1 MGGEIP
7 PFTPRER
14 MEATRARHE
23 ASEAAATEAEARTR
37 AAHDAA
43 PPGRSTTRVSD
54 TAARLSEA
62 AGVLD
67 VPVDAD
73 SQEIRRAYLREAIRT
88 HPDKGGSAEAFD
100 GLREAYQLLNGVPGA
115 TRQDAARAMRDAKA
129 AVARAQRD
137 AARPAEQGAH
147 RLLREVTQARAEAR
161 RRAETEWIPPWRTA
175 AQHLRT
181 ASSAFMELWTEYQ
194 RMVTRHLNA
203 YARSDAGGGYATHG
217 ERQAAAAAIQKATR
231 RHARDVARRKAVA
244 DMRDAERRAAHARRA
259 AAEAAAQ
266 RMRQQGQP
274 MLMEAARLDGH
285 VLMQDYRVQVPFAA
299 WKGHQDSTL
308 DLYELYE
315 ITETD
320 TDVLHGYVT
329 LVRSAASAAERKL
342 PLALAGWNR
351 FQVSWAC
358 LTGVTRFGP
367 ERKGFLIVPRG
378 AEEATSGTE
387 AATSD
392 EERQLEAHEESRAVR
407 SAKRLIDATRAAN
420 RDASRVLR
428 DAARQEGGHTAADD
442 ALQHEEADGAQRAE
456 TDGSDS
462 DRQENG
468 HGTATRTD
476 ILGAVSAR
484 HRGTWS
490 GRNWAREAWTGPVA
504 AAEYA
509 EAWNR
514 DPPPRS
520 PGSAAADAA
529 RRAAQQA
536 SIDANTMGHN
546 SAVETAVQ
554 ETQRRSRRLWGAAG
568 DAAEMYAQQR
578 ATDFLA
584 EFVRQ
589 WREKEPPI
597 PQPHEA
603 MNATQ
608 AAAAAAADAIQR
620 RQPAKDTVAA
630 AARKRVIIDAARL
643 LVSSG
648 VQRNPAHD
656 AALAHLQQQ
665 HQQDAGRREAVSMM
679 AAVIECLPNSTG
691 ATRRL
696 PAPDAPGVRA
706 RHNNDDD
713 ASATSPE
720 DDAIPRATAD
730 PPLPDDAALC
740 PPTTSPHEEYRH
752 TRVTIHV
759 GNMHTEG
766 RTGRRPEG
774 AEDRRVDRGT
784 PLGNPFPI
792 DMTDD
797 SAREAAC
804 EAYTTLVQGDPES
817 LNVQEIAVTLGLRVD
832 RRYTSRGAVR
842 AMHRALRQL
851 EHDVTALR
859 PGKSIRLMCHCAP
872 KRCHAHV
879 IAHEIQ
885 RRLRTRDVHILVED
899 GGWGRT
905 EVLYGDDDR
914 GDDDMSTNCEDGGNA
929 DSIRDAGAGT
939 EERANATHDPAM
951 PCGAHTD
958 AASGQ
963 PEPFPKLLAR
973 IKGHRENRLR
983 NESAIAAFF
992 GALPGPGALT
1002 RAHPHS
1008 LPAATRSRETNGPG
1022 DADGSDRDNGG
1033 GADAARAAGAVGTQ
1047 SARRRKSPT
1056 AMARVKAAI
1065 AKAAAERAARA
1076 ARATADAAT
1085 GIAKAVTATGA
1096 TATAATVVAAK
1107 RATETEAGTTAAEA
1121 TATREATTAQ
1131 ALAEAETTAA
1141 ADGWVRMR
1149 DTLGPNDS
1157 HGDGTT
1163 RATRQKTT
1171 PGDED
1176 DEEQAHDTDGD
1187 AVKDGCGAGGTRAT
1201 LRATGDGGTT
1211 DGNKQR
1217 GERGGRSETAHRAR
1231 KRQRNDKYG
1240 NEAK

>member
-1 MGGEIP
+1 
-7 PFTPRER
+7 
-14 MEATRARHE
+14 
-23 ASEAAATEAEARTR
+23 
-37 AAHDAA
+37 
-43 PPGRSTTRVSD
+43 
-54 TAARLSEA
+54 
-62 AGVLD
+62 VLD

-73 SQEIRRAYLREAIRT
+73 SREIRRAYLREAIRT
-88 HPDKGGSAEAFD
+88 HPDKGGSAAAFD
-100 GLREAYQLLNGVPGA
+100 ELREAYQLLDGVPGA
-115 TRQDAARAMRDAKA
+115 TRQEAAKAMRDARAA
-129 AVARAQRD
+129 AVRVQRD
-137 AARPAEQGAH
+137 AASPTEQGAH
-147 RLLREVTQARAEAR
+147 RLQREVTQARAEAS

-175 AQHLRT
+175 ARHIRT
-181 ASSAFMELWTEYQ
+181 ASSAFMDLWTEYQ

-217 ERQAAAAAIQKATR
+217 ERQAAAAALRKATR
-231 RHARDVARRKAVA
+231 RHERDNARRKAVA

-274 MLMEAARLDGH
+274 MLIEAARLDGH

-299 WKGHQDSTL
+299 WKGHHDSAL

-315 ITETD
+315 ISETD
-320 TDVLHGYVT
+320 TDMLHGYVT

-358 LTGVTRFGP
+358 LTGVQRFGP

-378 AEEATSGTE
+378 AEEATSGTD

-392 EERQLEAHEESRAVR
+392 EERQLEAHEGRRAVC
-407 SAKRLIDATRAAN
+407 SAKRLIDAARAVN
-420 RDASRVLR
+420 REATRVLR
-428 DAARQEGGHTAADD
+428 DAARQDGGHTAADD
-442 ALQHEEADGAQRAE
+442 ALPREEADVAQGAVP
-456 TDGSDS
+456 DGSDS
-462 DRQENG
+462 DRPEDGHDATTSTNEQED
-468 HGTATRTD
+468 T
-476 ILGAVSAR
+476 VSAR
-484 HRGTWS
+484 HRGAWS
-490 GRNWAREAWTGPVA
+490 GKNWAREAWTGPIA

-509 EAWNR
+509 EAWIE

-529 RRAAQQA
+529 RRAAQRA
-536 SIDANTMGHN
+536 SSDANAMGHTD
-546 SAVETAVQ
+546 AVETAVR
-554 ETQRRSRRLWGAAG
+554 ESSRRSKRLWGAAE
-568 DAAEMYAQQR
+568 DAAEVREQQR

-589 WREKEPPI
+589 WREKDPPI
-597 PQPHEA
+597 PQPRDA
-603 MNATQ
+603 ANATQ

-630 AARKRVIIDAARL
+630 AARKKVIIDAARL
-643 LVSSG
+643 LASSG

-656 AALAHLQQQ
+656 AALAHAKQR
-665 HQQDAGRREAVSMM
+665 HQQDAGRSKAVNMM
-679 AAVIECLPNSTG
+679 AAVLECLPKSTG
-691 ATRRL
+691 ATHPQL
-696 PAPDAPGVRA
+696 PAPDAPGIRA

-713 ASATSPE
+713 ATATSPK

-730 PPLPDDAALC
+730 PPLPNDAALY
-740 PPTTSPHEEYRH
+740 PPTNLPHEEYR
-752 TRVTIHV
+752 RSDVKIHV

-797 SAREAAC
+797 GARETAC
-804 EAYTTLVQGDPES
+804 EAYATLVQGDPER
-817 LNVQEIAVTLGLRVD
+817 LNVQEIAVQLGLCVD

-885 RRLRTRDVHILVED
+885 RRLRTRDIHILVED
-899 GGWGRT
+899 GGWERT
-905 EVLYGDDDR
+905 EVLYEDDDHGDD
-914 GDDDMSTNCEDGGNA
+914 GMSTNCEDGGNA

-939 EERANATHDPAM
+939 EGRASATHDTAV

-963 PEPFPKLLAR
+963 PELFPKLLAR

-992 GALPGPGALT
+992 RALPGPRALT

-1008 LPAATRSRETNGPG
+1008 LLAATRPQETNGPG
-1022 DADGSDRDNGG
+1022 DADGNDREHGG
-1033 GADAARAAGAVGTQ
+1033 GADAARAAGAVGMQ
-1047 SARRRKSPT
+1047 SARQRKSPT
-1056 AMARVKAAI
+1056 AMARVTAAK

-1076 ARATADAAT
+1076 ARATAVAAT
-1085 GIAKAVTATGA
+1085 GIVTTVTATGA
-1096 TATAATVVAAK
+1096 TATAATAVAAK
-1107 RATETEAGTTAAEA
+1107 GATETEAGTTAAEA
-1121 TATREATTAQ
+1121 TATGEATTAQ
-1131 ALAEAETTAA
+1131 VLAEAETTAA
-1141 ADGWVRMR
+1141 ADGRVRMR
-1149 DTLGPNDS
+1149 DTSGPHDS
-1157 HGDGTT
+1157 HEDGTT
-1163 RATRQKTT
+1163 RATRQTTT

-1187 AVKDGCGAGGTRAT
+1187 AVKDGSGAGDTRAA

-1211 DGNKQR
+1211 DGNMQR
-1217 GERGGRSETAHRAR
+1217 WKRGGRSETAHRAR